1 MQLNKEEPL
10 FTLRRG
16 QCQITVLGTAHVSQA
31 SADKVEEL
39 LASGAFDAVAVELC
53 PSRHHAMMNP
63 DAMAD
68 MDMFQVIRDGKVP
81 MIAASLV
88 LGSFQQRMAKELG
101 VVPGQEMRQALDD
114 AKNADLDVLLIDR
127 EVGTTMK
134 RIYAN
139 IPWWQKGSL
148 LSGLVAS
155 LVVHEKVSEEEIER
169 LKEGD
174 MLESAFAQ
182 FAQEE
187 KQLYIPLIDE
197 RDLFMAAKLQQAA
210 DSGEHQHILAVVGA
224 GHLKGLERYLQESKE
239 EPRDAMERL
248 NTLPDKTSWWK
259 YVPYL
264 ITALVLLGFGIG
276 FSRSP
281 ELGWQLVW
289 DWIWI
294 NGGLSALGAL
304 LAGAHP
310 LTIITAFCAAPLTSL
325 NPAVGAGMVT
335 AAMET
340 WLRKP
345 NVGDFSTLRE
355 DTSSLKGWWNNRV
368 TRILMVF
375 LFSTLGSAIGTYVA
389 GFRIA
394 GQVL

>member
-1 MQLNKEEPL
+1 MQQVKEEPL
-10 FTLRRG
+10 FTLKRG

-39 LASGAFDAVAVELC
+39 LATAAFDAVAIELC

-68 MDMFQVIRDGKVP
+68 MDMFQVVRDGKAP
-81 MIAASLV
+81 MIAASLM

-101 VVPGQEMRQALDD
+101 VEPGQEMRQALKD
-114 AKNADLDVLLIDR
+114 AAQFDLEVLLIDR

-134 RIYAN
+134 RIYGN
-139 IPWWQKGSL
+139 IPWWQKGTL
-148 LSGLVAS
+148 LSGLLAS

-187 KQLYIPLIDE
+187 KQLYAPLIDE

-224 GHLKGLERYLQESKE
+224 GHLKGLQNYLQVSEE
-239 EPRDAMERL
+239 EPEQAMQRL
-248 NTLPDKTSWWK
+248 STLPEKKSFWK
-259 YVPYL
+259 YVPWL
-264 ITALVLLGFGIG
+264 ITVLVLTGFAFG
-276 FSRSP
+276 FSKSP

-294 NGGLSALGAL
+294 NGSLSALGAL
-304 LAGAHP
+304 IAGAHL
-310 LTIITAFCAAPLTSL
+310 LTVITAFCAAPLTSL

-335 AAMET
+335 AGMET

-345 NVGDFSTLRE
+345 SVGDFSSLRE
-355 DTSSLKGWWNNRV
+355 DTGSLKGWWHNRV

-375 LFSTLGSAIGTYVA
+375 LFSTIGSAIGTYVA

-394 GQVL
+394 EQVM